1 LNAELQFIGRIRTP
15 YRDVAECPAFT
26 DPAGPP
32 CEIVLDGGWRE
43 GLRGLAA
50 GQRILVLYWFEDV
63 ARDRPVQTPRRGG
76 PPRGV
81 FALRSPHR
89 PNPIAVAEVSIEYLA
104 RDGRVGVRGMD
115 CVDGT
120 PLLDIK
126 PVVPAPRAEGPEG
139 MLRG

>member
-1 LNAELQFIGRIRTP
+1 MNATLRFVGRIRTP
-15 YRDVAECPAFT
+15 YRTLQECPSFT

-32 CEIVLDGGWRE
+32 CELVLDADWRD

-50 GQRILVLYWFEDV
+50 GQEILLLYWFENVD
-63 ARDRPVQTPRRGG
+63 RDRPVQDPRRGG

-89 PNPIAVAEVSIEYLA
+89 PNPVAASTLRIEYLA

-115 CVDGT
+115 CLDGT

-126 PVVPAPRAEGPEG
+126 PV
-139 MLRG
+139 M